1 MANSVRAGWIVIP
14 IVTFMVPGLEGTE
27 NRDKID
33 ISIFCPEIET
43 NFAVFLNIAKTFDSI
58 SNLQFTIE
66 IGSRQTL
73 VLMIPSN

>member
-33 ISIFCPEIET
+33 ISIFCPEIKT
-43 NFAVFLNIAKTFDSI
+43 NFALFLNSAKIFD
-58 SNLQFTIE
+58 
-66 IGSRQTL
+66 
-73 VLMIPSN
+73 

>member
-1 MANSVRAGWIVIP
+1 MTNSVRAGWIVIP

-43 NFAVFLNIAKTFDSI
+43 NFAVFLNIVQIFDSI
-58 SNLQFTIE
+58 FNLQFTIE
-66 IGSRQTL
+66 FGLRQTL
-73 VLMIPSN
+73 VLIIPSS